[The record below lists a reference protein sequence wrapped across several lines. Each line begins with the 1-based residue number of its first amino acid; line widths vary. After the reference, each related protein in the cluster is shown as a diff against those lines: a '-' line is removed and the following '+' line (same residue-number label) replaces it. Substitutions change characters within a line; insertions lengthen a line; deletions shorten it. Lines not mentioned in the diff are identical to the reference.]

1 MQKWKMIEREI
12 KRIFGKD
19 VSIIL
24 ETQHITGSHIISFKL
39 DRINLNKDLLSKLA
53 SSSIIEEIFIS
64 PRSNWKDEAWME
76 CFASGKKED
85 KRKTKEV
92 L

>member
-19 VSIIL
+19 IQV
-24 ETQHITGSHIISFKL
+24 EHIRSSHMVSFKL
-39 DRINLNKDLLSKLA
+39 DRINLNEDLLSKLT
-53 SSSIIEEIFIS
+53 SSSTIEEIYIS
-64 PRSNWKDEAWME
+64 PRSNWKDKAWME

-85 KRKTKEV
+85 KREIREV

>member
-19 VSIIL
+19 IQV
-24 ETQHITGSHIISFKL
+24 EHIRSSHMVSFKL
-39 DRINLNKDLLSKLA
+39 DRLNLNEDLLSRLT
-53 SSSIIEEIFIS
+53 SSSIIKDIYIS
-64 PRSNWKDEAWME
+64 TRSNWKDKAWME
-76 CFASGKKED
+76 CYAFGKKED

-92 L
+92 IQ